1 MVKKNS
7 FSPWNAENSFYHLSD
22 VTRIAKLIYQYE
34 IYKMIKNIPGDIV
47 EFGVFKGS
55 SLIKLMT
62 FREILENS
70 SSRKFYAFDA
80 FGKFPRSKT
89 KKFDKEFISKFEKD
103 AGDGL
108 QIKKLEKILLKKGFK
123 NFELIKGDINFT
135 ALNFLK
141 KNNSLKIALLHLDLD
156 TYFVTKKILNKFY
169 DNVVKKGIIL
179 IDDYNVSEGVTKA
192 IDEFLKANKKDT
204 QLRKLSYYKQPSYI
218 IKN

>member
-1 MVKKNS
+1 MKKNLLT
-7 FSPWNAENSFYHLSD
+7 PWNAENSFYQLSD
-22 VTRIAKLIYQYE
+22 TTRIAKLIYQYE
-34 IYKMIKNIPGDIV
+34 IYKMIKNIPGDVV

-55 SLIKLMT
+55 SLIKMLT

-80 FGKFPRSKT
+80 FGKFPRTKT
-89 KKFDKEFISKFEKD
+89 KKFDKEFITKFEND
-103 AGDGL
+103 AGCGL
-108 QIKKLEKILLKKGFK
+108 QIKELQKILLKKGFK

-141 KNNSLKIALLHLDLD
+141 KNKSLKIALLHLDLD

-169 DNVVKKGIIL
+169 NNVVKKGIIL
-179 IDDYNVSEGVTKA
+179 IDDYNVTEGVTRA
-192 IDEFLKANKKDT
+192 IDEFLKVNKDT
-204 QLRKLSYYKQPSYI
+204 QLKKLSYYKQPSYI